1 MRITVSSCF
10 FDNILYGLPNFAIT
24 VTLCKTAI
32 KIEKNINDKCLLNE
46 GGKYC
51 RMLPLDGRGLMLWL
65 LSDPSGLPVGFIL
78 LQY

>member
-1 MRITVSSCF
+1 MRITVSFCF

-32 KIEKNINDKCLLNE
+32 KIEKNNNDKWLLNE
-46 GGKYC
+46 GVKYC
-51 RMLPLDGRGLMLWL
+51 RMLFLDDRGLMLWL